1 MGAWH
6 EGIYGNDLAQDFL
19 YHLLDCYQDATSV
32 EDLIERSKEFD
43 FFDSQECQL
52 VLADVEHA
60 LKGKT
65 FYVQQTI
72 EDLEQQIEKASFDD
86 WCFPEKRRQ
95 ALQAFQEKLNHD
107 ELIKWKDFS
116 DWIEIRRGQDI
127 FATFGKEPYY
137 TY

>member
-19 YHLLDCYQDATSV
+19 CHLLDCYQNSTSA
-32 EDLIERSKEFD
+32 EELIDGLKDFV
-43 FFDSQECQL
+43 FFDTQECRL
-52 VLADVEHA
+52 VLADVEHV

-65 FYVQQTI
+65 SYVQQTI
-72 EDLEQQIEKASFDD
+72 QSLEQQIKEESFED

-95 ALQAFQEKLNHD
+95 ALQAFQEKLKQD

-127 FATFGKEPYY
+127 FATFGKEPIYAY
-137 TY
+137 

>member
-60 LKGKT
+60 LSYKKSP
-65 FYVQQTI
+65 
-72 EDLEQQIEKASFDD
+72 L
-86 WCFPEKRRQ
+86 
-95 ALQAFQEKLNHD
+95 
-107 ELIKWKDFS
+107 
-116 DWIEIRRGQDI
+116 RGL
-127 FATFGKEPYY
+127 FLS
-137 TY
+137 